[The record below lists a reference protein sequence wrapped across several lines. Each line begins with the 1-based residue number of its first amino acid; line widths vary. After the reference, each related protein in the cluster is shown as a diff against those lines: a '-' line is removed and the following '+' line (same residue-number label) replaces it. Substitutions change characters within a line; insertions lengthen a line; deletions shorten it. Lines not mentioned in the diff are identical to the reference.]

1 MSATQAI
8 GTANILQNKI
18 GMSLGGVTNLL
29 APPERSDTLLQAGAS
44 TLAVPLLADLK
55 ELQNKTYECVEK
67 VANILQTQLD
77 IAEDK
82 ERREKDQLA
91 ELNKERGGAGAI
103 AAGAVGAGAVAG
115 GVSAADGEEEGM
127 SSERMQELLTLGLG
141 TTLLSSTALKGF
153 GAGLGRRL
161 LKGGI
166 YGVIASLIAGPAID
180 FIDKELDLEL
190 TQENKDALKFGT
202 IGAAAGFGL
211 AGIPGAIIGA
221 TVPMIAEVGKYIAGY
236 QNATDTA
243 DINYAGMAVGG
254 SVAAM
259 FTASK
264 LGGVLAGSTLPKV
277 ATFGAALGS
286 LPVIIGIGAAAA
298 VGVGAMFIA
307 KKVDEYQEMALQKL
321 GETVEK
327 LDREMGEWAAEQSE
341 GIFERMGINLGSLSE
356 LGKAQVASAEAMEQL
371 GQDKEK
377 FLANEQSQGT
387 LKALATTLMGYS
399 DDALQTILTDSTK
412 ASNFLDTL
420 ENLKGIAAQGGFG
433 EDSQMI
439 FTNLSA
445 FSDKLQNY
453 AVKLM
458 EEGVKG
464 GKVRAVALNQEGI
477 GGDQLENIQPMF
489 DEIRKL
495 ESDKADKERQL
506 IEAQKAVDEEK
517 AENPSAGF
525 FIPTEKQKELRKI
538 QDEFDD
544 LEHDIE
550 QQQKKLNKFKTIN
563 GLLFTYEDL
572 EKLYKDDPG
581 ALRAIIERSANQSGS
596 AFLEAQAD
604 TPDETKSNIV
614 VQDNSSRVQKVDANM
629 ETYVKKLD
637 VNNND
642 SYFHREAYVYGS
654 I

>member
-1 MSATQAI
+1 MSAVQAI

-44 TLAVPLLADLK
+44 TLSVPVLAEIK
-55 ELQNKTYECVEK
+55 ELQRQTYECVEK
-67 VANILQTQLD
+67 VATILQTQLD

-91 ELNKERGGAGAI
+91 ELNKERKGPGAL

-115 GVSAADGEEEGM
+115 GVSADDDEGM

-141 TTLLSSTALKGF
+141 TTLLSGTALKAF
-153 GAGLGRRL
+153 GAGLGKKL

-166 YGVIASLIAGPAID
+166 YAAIASLVAGPAID
-180 FIDKELDLEL
+180 FIDKELNLEL
-190 TQENKDALKFGT
+190 TQENKDSLKFGT

-211 AGIPGAIIGA
+211 AGIPGAIVGA

-236 QNATDTA
+236 QNATETA

-321 GETVEK
+321 GDTVEK
-327 LDREMGEWAAEQSE
+327 LDREMGEWAASQTE

-356 LGKAQVASAEAMEQL
+356 IGKAQVASAEAMEQL

-387 LKALATTLMGYS
+387 LKALATTLMGYN

-433 EDSQMI
+433 EDSQII

-445 FSDKLQNY
+445 FSDKLQNF

-464 GKVRAVALNQEGI
+464 GKVSAVALNKEGI
-477 GGDQLENIQPMF
+477 GGDQLEKIKPMF
-489 DEIRKL
+489 DELKKL
-495 ESDKADKERQL
+495 ESDKESKEQEL
-506 IEAQKAVDEEK
+506 IKAQRAVDEEK

-544 LEHDIE
+544 LENDIE
-550 QQQKKLNKFKTIN
+550 QKQKKLNKFNTIN
-563 GLLFTYEDL
+563 GLLFTYDDL
-572 EKLYKDDPG
+572 AELYKDDMG
-581 ALRAIIERSANQSGS
+581 SLRAIIERSANQGGS
-596 AFLEAQAD
+596 AFLDAQQNV
-604 TPDETKSNIV
+604 PDETKSNV
-614 VQDNSSRVQKVDANM
+614 VIQDNSVKSQKVDANM

-642 SYFHREAYVYGS
+642 SYFSREAFVYGS

>member
-44 TLAVPLLADLK
+44 TLPVPLLAEIKVIQD
-55 ELQNKTYECVEK
+55 KTYECVEK
-67 VANILQTQLD
+67 VATILQTQLD
-77 IAEDK
+77 IAEEKD
-82 ERREKDQLA
+82 RREKDQLA
-91 ELNKERGGAGAI
+91 ELNKEKRTQIVPAGGVTGAGA
-103 AAGAVGAGAVAG
+103 GGT
-115 GVSAADGEEEGM
+115 GVSVDEVEGM

-141 TTLLSSTALKGF
+141 TTLLSGTALKTF
-153 GAGLGRRL
+153 GAGLGRKL

-166 YGVIASLIAGPAID
+166 YGVIASLVAGPAID
-180 FIDKELDLEL
+180 FINDELDLEL
-190 TQENKDALKFGT
+190 TQDNKDTLKFGA
-202 IGAAAGFGL
+202 IGAGVGFGL
-211 AGIPGAIIGA
+211 AGIPGAIVGA
-221 TVPMIAEVGKYIAGY
+221 TAPMIAEVGKYIAGY
-236 QNATDTA
+236 QNATETG
-243 DINYAGMAVGG
+243 DINFAGMAVGG

-264 LGGVLAGSTLPKV
+264 LGGVLKGSTLPKV

-327 LDREMGEWAAEQSE
+327 LDREMGEWAASQSE

-356 LGKAQVASAEAMEQL
+356 IGKASVASKEAMEQV

-377 FLANEQSQGT
+377 FLANEQSQGS
-387 LKALATTLMGYS
+387 LKALATTLMGYN
-399 DDALQTILTDSTK
+399 DEALQTILTDSSK
-412 ASNFLDTL
+412 ATNFLDTL

-439 FTNLSA
+439 FQNLSA

-453 AVKLM
+453 AAKLM

-464 GKVRAVALNQEGI
+464 GKVSAVALNKEGI

-495 ESDKADKERQL
+495 ESDKIEKEKQL
-506 IEAQKAVDEEK
+506 IDAQKAVDEEK

-538 QDEFDD
+538 QNEFDS
-544 LEHDIE
+544 LENDIE
-550 QQQKKLNKFKTIN
+550 RQQKKLNKFKTIN

-572 EKLYKDDPG
+572 EKLYKDDMG

-596 AFLEAQAD
+596 AFLEAQAAK
-604 TPDETKSNIV
+604 PDESKSNIV
-614 VQDNSSRVQKVDANM
+614 VQDNSSRVQKVDATM

-642 SYFHREAYVYGS
+642 YFYSREAYNFGA

>member
-1 MSATQAI
+1 
-8 GTANILQNKI
+8 
-18 GMSLGGVTNLL
+18 
-29 APPERSDTLLQAGAS
+29 
-44 TLAVPLLADLK
+44 
-55 ELQNKTYECVEK
+55 
-67 VANILQTQLD
+67 
-77 IAEDK
+77 
-82 ERREKDQLA
+82 
-91 ELNKERGGAGAI
+91 
-103 AAGAVGAGAVAG
+103 
-115 GVSAADGEEEGM
+115 
-127 SSERMQELLTLGLG
+127 
-141 TTLLSSTALKGF
+141 
-153 GAGLGRRL
+153 
-161 LKGGI
+161 
-166 YGVIASLIAGPAID
+166 
-180 FIDKELDLEL
+180 
-190 TQENKDALKFGT
+190 
-202 IGAAAGFGL
+202 
-211 AGIPGAIIGA
+211 
-221 TVPMIAEVGKYIAGY
+221 
-236 QNATDTA
+236 
-243 DINYAGMAVGG
+243 
-254 SVAAM
+254 
-259 FTASK
+259 
-264 LGGVLAGSTLPKV
+264 PKV

-327 LDREMGEWAAEQSE
+327 LDREMGEWAASQSE

-356 LGKAQVASAEAMEQL
+356 IGKAQVASAEAMEQL

-387 LKALATTLMGYS
+387 LKALATTLMGYN

-433 EDSQMI
+433 EDSQII

-445 FSDKLQNY
+445 FSDKLQNF

-464 GKVRAVALNQEGI
+464 GKVSAVALNKEGI
-477 GGDQLENIQPMF
+477 GGDQLEKIKPMF
-489 DEIRKL
+489 DELKKL
-495 ESDKADKERQL
+495 ESDKESKEQEL
-506 IEAQKAVDEEK
+506 IKAQRAVDEEK

-544 LEHDIE
+544 LENDIE
-550 QQQKKLNKFKTIN
+550 QKQKKLNKFNTIN
-563 GLLFTYEDL
+563 GLLFTYDDL
-572 EKLYKDDPG
+572 AELYKDDMG
-581 ALRAIIERSANQSGS
+581 SLRAIIERSANQGGS
-596 AFLEAQAD
+596 AFLDAQQNV
-604 TPDETKSNIV
+604 PDETKSNV
-614 VQDNSSRVQKVDANM
+614 VIQDNSVKSQKVDANM

-642 SYFHREAYVYGS
+642 SYFSREAFVYGS